1 MKYRLSNTDFKVQ
14 AWIDTCI
21 SRNAKG
27 ISEYLQKNQAIS
39 KLLVLENRELSMA

>member
-27 ISEYLQKNQAIS
+27 ISDENDENQP
-39 KLLVLENRELSMA
+39 LLKVIVFETRELDMA